1 VSIAAEAVARLIA
14 RARHHLERG
23 ERIPR
28 PLRRE
33 LARRGVNVADLEAAA
48 A

>member
-1 VSIAAEAVARLIA
+1 MSIAAEAIARLIA

-33 LARRGVNVADLEAAA
+33 LARRGVKVDELEAVAA
-48 A
+48 